1 MEKKW
6 EELTPTE
13 KREQLWQ
20 KWFSP
25 EGIKF
30 VSPEAEKL
38 YKERATRIRNVIEL
52 RKIPDR
58 APVFLIPSLFP
69 AFYSGFTPW
78 DVMYD
83 YDKVLKAWTKFYFDF
98 QPDAHGGC
106 VAPGPGRM
114 FDILDYKLYSWPGH
128 GVAKNHTYQAREGEY
143 MKADEYELFFADPE
157 YFFHSIYPPRV
168 YSALEPFN
176 LLSDLTGIGE
186 MYGSGFN
193 VLAYGLPPVQ
203 NAFKALLEAGSEALK
218 WAGVIG
224 TFDATMKAA
233 GFPPYQGGAT
243 KAPFDMLGD
252 TLRGTRGIMLDIFRQ
267 PEKVL
272 KALEIIIPFMI
283 KAGASAAKTNGCP
296 MVFLPLHKGADGFL
310 SNEQFKKFYW
320 PSFKEVLLGLIKE
333 GVVPFCWAEGGFE
346 TRLDIIRDLP
356 KGKTVWLFDQ
366 TDMANAKKALG
377 DIACVGGTM
386 PSALLNVG
394 TTQQVRDH
402 VKKCIND
409 ASKGGG
415 YIMANGAFFDEA
427 RPENIKAMVDAAKEY
442 GVYK

>member
-1 MEKKW
+1 
-6 EELTPTE
+6 
-13 KREQLWQ
+13 
-20 KWFSP
+20 
-25 EGIKF
+25 
-30 VSPEAEKL
+30 
-38 YKERATRIRNVIEL
+38 
-52 RKIPDR
+52 
-58 APVFLIPSLFP
+58 
-69 AFYSGFTPW
+69 
-78 DVMYD
+78 
-83 YDKVLKAWTKFYFDF
+83 
-98 QPDAHGGC
+98 
-106 VAPGPGRM
+106 
-114 FDILDYKLYSWPGH
+114 
-128 GVAKNHTYQAREGEY
+128 
-143 MKADEYELFFADPE
+143 
-157 YFFHSIYPPRV
+157 
-168 YSALEPFN
+168 
-176 LLSDLTGIGE
+176 
-186 MYGSGFN
+186 
-193 VLAYGLPPVQ
+193 
-203 NAFKALLEAGSEALK
+203 
-218 WAGVIG
+218 
-224 TFDATMKAA
+224 
-233 GFPPYQGGAT
+233 
-243 KAPFDMLGD
+243 MLGD